1 MKRLWQNLPLIL
13 AVLTAAGIAAYA
25 LWPRPI
31 PVDLATVTEGP
42 LEVTVNEDGKTRV
55 RDRYLVS
62 APLQGRMARIE
73 LEPGDRVEAGKT
85 LLATIQPVDPEL
97 LDERTLL
104 EAEARVRA
112 ATAAGEQAKS
122 RIVEARE
129 SHESARHEYERVS
142 ALRQSQAVSAAEF
155 DLVEHEE
162 RRTAQVVR
170 SAEFALQVAQFE
182 LELARA
188 TLLRTR
194 TAGSANGESRSAE
207 VLEIRAPVSG
217 RVLRRL
223 EESARVVEPG
233 LPLLEVGDP
242 EEMEVEIDVLSSD
255 AAMIRPGAKVW
266 LEQWGGPQPLE
277 ARVRLVEP
285 AGFTKIS
292 ALGVEEQRVNVIADF
307 VEPAA
312 ARETLGDAYR
322 VEARIVVWESPRVLK
337 LPAGSLFRH
346 AGRWA
351 VYRIAGSTARL
362 HTLEIGHNNGVEA
375 EVVGGLLA
383 GDRIVVHPS
392 DKLADGARIAPRPAE

>member
-1 MKRLWQNLPLIL
+1 
-13 AVLTAAGIAAYA
+13 
-25 LWPRPI
+25 
-31 PVDLATVTEGP
+31 
-42 LEVTVNEDGKTRV
+42 
-55 RDRYLVS
+55 
-62 APLQGRMARIE
+62 
-73 LEPGDRVEAGKT
+73 
-85 LLATIQPVDPEL
+85 
-97 LDERTLL
+97 
-104 EAEARVRA
+104 
-112 ATAAGEQAKS
+112 
-122 RIVEARE
+122 
-129 SHESARHEYERVS
+129 
-142 ALRQSQAVSAAEF
+142 LRQSQAVSAAEF

-242 EEMEVEIDVLSSD
+242 AEMEVEIDVLSSH

-266 LEQWGGPQPLE
+266 LDQWGGPKPLE

-307 VEPAA
+307 VVPAA

-346 AGRWA
+346 AGKWA
-351 VYRIAGSTARL
+351 VYRVAGSVARL
-362 HTLEIGHNNGVEA
+362 QTLEIGHNNGVEA
-375 EVVGGLLA
+375 EIVAGLSA